1 MRILYG
7 VQGTGNGHISRARE
21 MARAFSQ
28 LGVTVDF
35 HFSGRPAEHYF
46 DMECFGDYHTSRG
59 LTFIT
64 EHGKVSQWQTL
75 RQNSLLDFWRE
86 VKAMDLSGYDL
97 VLNDFEPVSAWA
109 ARRQGIPS
117 LGLSHQSAFLY
128 DVPKEGESWLD
139 RKLIR
144 HFAPTDQ
151 QLGLHWYHF
160 GAPILPPIVPRHT
173 DSPPQSDGSV
183 LVYLPFEGLD
193 KVLEMLSR
201 FSAVTF
207 YCYHPSVR
215 QNYQQDN
222 VHVCALSRTGFH
234 QRLAVCDGVIANG
247 GFELPSEAIA
257 LGKKLLLKPL
267 QGQYEQLSN
276 VATLELMGLA
286 VGMHSLDAA
295 AIRNWL
301 DSHSPGQVIWPDVA
315 LAVARWLQQD
325 NRPSVDALCH
335 SLWEPVSFP
344 EPVLETVADFGSET
358 GISSE
363 RSLIT
368 GTY

>member
-1 MRILYG
+1 MKILYG

-21 MARAFSQ
+21 MARAFDQ
-28 LGVTVDF
+28 LGVSVDF
-35 HFSGRPAEHYF
+35 HFSGRPAEDYF
-46 DMECFGDYHTSRG
+46 DMACFGDYRTSKG

-64 EHGKVSQWQTL
+64 EHGKVNQWQTF
-75 RQNSLLDFWRE
+75 RRNSLLNFWQE

-97 VLNDFEPVSAWA
+97 VINDFEPVSAWA

-139 RKLIR
+139 RRLIR
-144 HFAPTDQ
+144 FFAPTDQ
-151 QLGLHWYHF
+151 PLGLHWYHF
-160 GAPILPPIVPRHT
+160 GAPILPPIVPQST
-173 DSPPQSDGSV
+173 GLAVQSDGAI
-183 LVYLPFEGLD
+183 LVYLPFEALD
-193 KVLEMLSR
+193 QVLAMLTR

-215 QNYQQDN
+215 QDYQQDN
-222 VHVCALSRTGFH
+222 VQVCALSRTGFH

-295 AIRNWL
+295 ALRNWL

-315 LAVARWLQQD
+315 LAVARWLQEE
-325 NRPSVDALCH
+325 NRPPVEALCQ

-344 EPVLETVADFGSET
+344 EPVLEIVSDLSPNAGLS
-358 GISSE
+358 GE